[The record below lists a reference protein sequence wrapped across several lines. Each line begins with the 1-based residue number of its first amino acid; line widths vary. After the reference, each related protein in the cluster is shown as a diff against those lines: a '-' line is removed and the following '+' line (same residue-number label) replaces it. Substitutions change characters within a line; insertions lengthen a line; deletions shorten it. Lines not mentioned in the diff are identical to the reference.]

1 MKKSDFVAEVATR
14 TGVPRAKADEAVN
27 AMIAVITETLQ
38 KGEKLTLT
46 GFGTFEVRERGARP
60 GVNIR
65 TKEKI
70 TIPASKRPVFSAGAV
85 LKASVSGKAAPAA
98 KASANN
104 DGSNTA
110 KAGGNKASGSKS
122 GGRKTAKK

>member
-85 LKASVSGKAAPAA
+85 LKASVSGKVAPAA
-98 KASANN
+98 STAANN
-104 DGSNTA
+104 ASSTTDSKA
-110 KAGGNKASGSKS
+110 KSGGKKASGSK
-122 GGRKTAKK
+122 KATKK

>member
-1 MKKSDFVAEVATR
+1 MKKSDFIAEVATR
-14 TGVPRAKADEAVN
+14 TGVTRSKADEAVN
-27 AMIAVITETLQ
+27 AMISIIEDALKAGDKV
-38 KGEKLTLT
+38 TLT

-85 LKASVSGKAAPAA
+85 LKAAVSGKAKEAKAEAPKAAPAK
-98 KASANN
+98 KAPKK
-104 DGSNTA
+104 T
-110 KAGGNKASGSKS
+110 SK
-122 GGRKTAKK
+122 K